1 MGDPFKMA
9 DFWGVNN
16 LKFLNCFVYKYFLKG
31 WVVKL
36 EHSAEHRREEKSLP
50 KDPTGPQRLPKER
63 RAGLPICPEI
73 NQVTFAFF
81 NLFSLTLGV
90 HSRDLTISDNNNS
103 S

>member
-36 EHSAEHRREEKSLP
+36 EHSADHRREERSLP
-50 KDPTGPQRLPKER
+50 KDPTGPQDSQR
-63 RAGLPICPEI
+63 REGQVCLFVQRSTKLLLLFLICS
-73 NQVTFAFF
+73 A
-81 NLFSLTLGV
+81 
-90 HSRDLTISDNNNS
+90 
-103 S
+103 